1 MKNREGWSMLP
12 KCSHFYLQCG
22 GTAMTSQDLP
32 LPGFPSTLE
41 LGDLRLSLY
50 TQPAAGLFARWRK
63 PLTLVRISSP
73 TFTAD
78 FPSGEVIALE
88 HGPIVCESANGDSQS
103 VGFLASPSVIHK
115 DSAVGEVLSG
125 QVFPDGALLFL
136 KGSDLIAVFAEEEC
150 NTLIRWLRQST
161 PSTVR

>member
-1 MKNREGWSMLP
+1 
-12 KCSHFYLQCG
+12 
-22 GTAMTSQDLP
+22 MTSQDLP
-32 LPGFPSTLE
+32 LPGSFPSTLE

-88 HGPIVCESANGDSQS
+88 HGPIVCESVNGDPQS

-115 DSAVGEVLSG
+115 DSAVGATLSG

-136 KGSDLIAVFAEEEC
+136 KGSDLIAVITEQEC
-150 NTLIRWLRQST
+150 SRLIKWLIIHGSGSQS
-161 PSTVR
+161 